1 MFPRIRMHNSAQPG
15 GLGARIFS
23 TEPTVRT
30 LIVYNLL
37 QGIYLG
43 YVRVFWQPWLVALGF
58 SVATIGILE
67 SGAGRF
73 GAISGLTQ
81 VVGGRFSDSQGR
93 RKLILAGSAFL
104 ITTWLTAAGAFVF
117 GNSILVYLAYI
128 LWGLSLLS
136 LPVIDAM
143 MADYIEIPDRSRVY
157 STMLIANFIPGSIT
171 GFLAGQ
177 YGTSLNPPLLLM
189 LATGLETVG
198 FALLFTKVRDKC
210 VTTVSHKVRPTLKA
224 TWEGIRQFRGFFGI
238 FIMDSIAWSL
248 ATGILYALLSIR
260 GFTQFEFGV
269 LALTQPIGVVIG
281 VIPGG
286 WLAHRI
292 GSRRLLMTSEIIG
305 AIMSLGWAYFPIE
318 ALVPVYGMV
327 WGFAISSWMPAQ
339 FHLSTVM
346 FHETRRGE
354 MLGALATT
362 IYLFRI
368 IGPIAAAGLY
378 LTFGYSAPMTI
389 GAVAIFANII
399 LIRRFLPHDQLS
411 IAKGNL
417 QSS

>member
-1 MFPRIRMHNSAQPG
+1 M
-15 GLGARIFS
+15 
-23 TEPTVRT
+23 
-30 LIVYNLL
+30 
-37 QGIYLG
+37 YLG
-43 YVRVFWQPWLVALGF
+43 YIRVFWQPWLVALGF

-81 VVGGRFSDSQGR
+81 VIGGRFSDSQGR
-93 RKLILAGSAFL
+93 RRLILAGSGFL
-104 ITTWLTAAGAFVF
+104 ITTWLTATGAFLF
-117 GNSILVYLAYI
+117 RNSMLVYLAYVF
-128 LWGLSLLS
+128 WGLSLLS

-157 STMLIANFIPGSIT
+157 STLVVANFIPGSIT

-177 YGTSLNPPLLLM
+177 YGTSLSPPLLLM
-189 LATGLETVG
+189 LAAGLETVG
-198 FALLFTKVRDKC
+198 FALLFTKVRDKR
-210 VTTVSHKVRPTLKA
+210 VTTLTHKARLSLMA

-238 FIMDSIAWSL
+238 FIVDSIAWSL

-292 GSRRLLMTSEIIG
+292 GARRLLMTSEILG
-305 AIMSLGWAYFPIE
+305 AFMTLGWAYYPIE
-318 ALVPVYGMV
+318 PLIPVYGMV

-346 FHETRRGE
+346 FHEERRGE
-354 MLGALATT
+354 MLGALATS

-378 LTFGYSAPMTI
+378 LTFGYSAPMTV
-389 GAVAIFANII
+389 GAIAIFANIV
-399 LIRRFLPHDQLS
+399 LIRRFLPYDQLS
-411 IAKGNL
+411 AVIGNP